1 VEGIDFNAPK
11 QYAVEGSIR
20 QRMNPFSTDHPMM
33 TEPSGLARRVQRRL
47 LVVAAGYFVYIL
59 LLGPLFALDG
69 HGYLS
74 FVPESI
80 GTAVVLPAAPVAR
93 VPGLRRIFR
102 DYLDWWYHDPNDP
115 YSSPDWR

>member
-1 VEGIDFNAPK
+1 
-11 QYAVEGSIR
+11 
-20 QRMNPFSTDHPMM
+20 MNPFSTDHPMM
-33 TEPSGLARRVQRRL
+33 TEPSALARRVQRRI

-80 GTAVVLPAAPVAR
+80 GTAVVLPATPVVR
-93 VPGLRRIFR
+93 VPVLRRIFR
-102 DYLDWWYHDPNDP
+102 DYLDWWYHDPNEP
-115 YSSPDWR
+115 YSSPDWT